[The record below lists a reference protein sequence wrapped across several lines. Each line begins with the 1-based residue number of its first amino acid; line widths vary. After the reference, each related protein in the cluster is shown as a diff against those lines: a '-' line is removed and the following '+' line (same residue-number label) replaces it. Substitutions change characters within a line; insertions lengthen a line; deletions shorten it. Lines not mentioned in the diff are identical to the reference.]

1 MYFFQL
7 SKAHGK
13 TRLKYS
19 IIAPWEKIGR
29 PPTPVNL
36 PSVTTNYQLKEN
48 KFFWKTSPNFDNLN
62 NSLHREHGQSGGKMG
77 KNPKIDRTACSMIF
91 TNWLDNIT
99 WVKIST
105 KPMKMSSD
113 TWAQLF
119 FAFFSWIVELFTDF
133 DEYIRDDFDEKKR
146 SLCSSHIWFT
156 VNSIFY

>member
-1 MYFFQL
+1 
-7 SKAHGK
+7 
-13 TRLKYS
+13 
-19 IIAPWEKIGR
+19 
-29 PPTPVNL
+29 
-36 PSVTTNYQLKEN
+36 
-48 KFFWKTSPNFDNLN
+48 
-62 NSLHREHGQSGGKMG
+62 MG

-99 WVKIST
+99 WVKISA

-146 SLCSSHIWFT
+146 SLCSSHIYGLQLTVFFT
-156 VNSIFY
+156 KQSCWPCHIVPSKITFKHK